1 MEIVLKCMRKHSVLG
16 FLVTCLQVSS
26 SKQHLLKKITYNDRI
41 DGIGSDSFCCCLLTL
56 NVFIFFVLMTY
67 DLLVETADTSILEWF
82 CSAAAVGLEA
92 VRQSTRQP
100 LTYDQFMDFRRKTEA
115 NRHGWFQPKA
125 KKKAASACV
134 CKSTESLWCILHSM
148 LRICT
153 YSLRVVLP
161 YMGPSYTSHTVH
173 LSDHSVWYL
182 H

>member
-125 KKKAASACV
+125 KKKKLPQPVSVIENCTVMGMTGSPRGPRVTRGDGGKLHGLAAG
-134 CKSTESLWCILHSM
+134 
-148 LRICT
+148 
-153 YSLRVVLP
+153 
-161 YMGPSYTSHTVH
+161 MGAKNTGSPRG
-173 LSDHSVWYL
+173 WAQ
-182 H
+182 